1 VRLVACQPSDRSEER
16 IFFALRLLDFTD
28 GGGVGRQRALNR
40 ERMQR
45 GACQLRQLDRR
56 LECLLAARATVDGDE
71 DLLERQNGYLSRT
84 TRVILASSSSG
95 CGCSTS
101 LELLVGAI
109 VDQCSVSYMP
119 ETSRPIAPRIRANT
133 NPTSSERAT
142 NEPTP
147 IAIHPHI
154 GIATFDAAESNSFLA
169 QRSRRSACAEVG
181 YPRCRPTRSLLH

>member
-1 VRLVACQPSDRSEER
+1 MRASAASARSPSRVPS
-16 IFFALRLLDFTD
+16 
-28 GGGVGRQRALNR
+28 GRP
-40 ERMQR
+40 
-45 GACQLRQLDRR
+45 
-56 LECLLAARATVDGDE
+56 ATVDGDE
-71 DLLERQNGYLSRT
+71 DLLERQSGYLSRT

-109 VDQCSVSYMP
+109 VVQHSVSYMP

-133 NPTSSERAT
+133 NPTTSEKAT

-169 QRSRRSACAEVG
+169 QRSRRSARAEVG
-181 YPRCRPTRSLLH
+181 LPALPSDQITVALAVAN